1 MGKIKSYRGMVTG
14 AVTTLGMVTVG
25 MPNAFATPTLT
36 VTVGSNTGTIAL
48 GTPTA
53 SGSYTTYNVGSGAYR
68 NFSWRTVEVEVGN
81 TTFSGSYL
89 LSLTIQGLTQ
99 STAGSQT
106 ATFNLVDSDFTL
118 PLNQGIGTI
127 QNDVSA
133 NVSAGKS
140 SESIL
145 SSGALN
151 PSSVNGTI
159 NTLPTITFSNNL
171 NLQSYSQYGSSVTT
185 NAALNMGNFTLET
198 TAAVTLVNN
207 SAVLSVNPAI
217 IASPVSVPTPEPAT
231 LALFA
236 VGGLALLAG
245 SRRRHNRA

>member
-1 MGKIKSYRGMVTG
+1 MKKSALFGIAAMGM
-14 AVTTLGMVTVG
+14 AVAGV
-25 MPNAFATPTLT
+25 PAAFATPTLT

-53 SGSYTTYNVGSGAYR
+53 SGSYTTYNVGSGAYGD
-68 NFSWRTVEVEVGN
+68 FSWRMVEVEVGN
-81 TTFSGSYL
+81 TTFSSSYL

-159 NTLPTITFSNNL
+159 NTLPTITFSNNP
-171 NLQSYSQYGSSVTT
+171 NLQSYSQYGSPVTT

-217 IASPVSVPTPEPAT
+217 IASPVSVPTPEPAP
-231 LALFA
+231 LAL
-236 VGGLALLAG
+236 VGLGGMALLLI
-245 SRRRHNRA
+245 RRHKRV

>member
-1 MGKIKSYRGMVTG
+1 MKKSALFGIAAMGM
-14 AVTTLGMVTVG
+14 AVAGV
-25 MPNAFATPTLT
+25 PAAFATPTLT

-53 SGSYTTYNVGSGAYR
+53 SGSYTTYNVGSGAYGD
-68 NFSWRTVEVEVGN
+68 FSWRTVEVEVGN
-81 TTFSGSYL
+81 TTFSSSYL

-159 NTLPTITFSNNL
+159 NTLPTITFSNNP
-171 NLQSYSQYGSSVTT
+171 NLQSYSQYGSPVTT

-217 IASPVSVPTPEPAT
+217 IASPVSVPTPEPAP
-231 LALFA
+231 LAL
-236 VGGLALLAG
+236 VGLGGMALLLI
-245 SRRRHNRA
+245 RRHKRV